1 MSRKLD
7 LMGVTEIR
15 EMLGVS
21 RQRVHQIIRD
31 HPEFPEPVAE
41 LASGKVWLRA
51 AIVKWARSVGRI
63 T

>member
-1 MSRKLD
+1 
-7 LMGVTEIR
+7 MGVTEIR